1 MANYIHLNLVRF
13 LLNFLFI
20 TVVSGIL
27 HSVYIRMNLVNI
39 SISSGVNFECKH
51 ENNANDKRKKKT
63 ILKSI
68 RVILVDQIVT
78 SSRMS

>member
-1 MANYIHLNLVRF
+1 
-13 LLNFLFI
+13 
-20 TVVSGIL
+20 
-27 HSVYIRMNLVNI
+27 MNLVNK
-39 SISSGVNFECKH
+39 SISSWVNFECKH

-78 SSRMS
+78 SSRMSWKSSVIFSIAGMTLHVGDLSIRNKN